1 MRVGF
6 VGLGIV
12 GRPMARNLLRAGH
25 TLVVNDLRPSA
36 GETLVA
42 EGATWVDRPGDV
54 AAASEVVFTSL
65 PGPREV
71 EAVTLGD
78 GGILAAAPAG
88 LIYLDTTTVGPA
100 CIRRVA
106 AAAAPRDVHVLD
118 VAISQGPG
126 RAEEGDLSLWV
137 GGEEAIFERLRPLLA
152 VVGRHLLYCGPVGC
166 GQITKLVNNLT
177 SQCVNLVL
185 GETLSLGVRAG
196 VPLETLCAALATGTA
211 QTRALDELMP
221 RGLFRG
227 NLEPGF
233 RLDLAAKDVRLAT
246 DLARELGL
254 PLPLANLVDQV
265 YVAAQARGL
274 GSLSSHA
281 VVRLVEE
288 ATGVTLRFGDTSR
301 PAEDATTSPAG

>member
-6 VGLGIV
+6 IGLGVV
-12 GRPMARNLLRAGH
+12 GQPMARNLLRAGH
-25 TLVVNDLRPSA
+25 ALVVHDLRPSA
-36 GETLVA
+36 GEALVA
-42 EGATWVDRPGDV
+42 EGATWATRPGEV

-65 PGPREV
+65 PSPREV
-71 EAVTLGD
+71 EAVALGED
-78 GGILAAAPAG
+78 GILGAAAPG
-88 LIYLDTTTVGPA
+88 LVYLDTTTVGPA

-106 AAAAPRDVHVLD
+106 AAAEPRGVHVLD
-118 VAISQGPG
+118 VAISQGPR

-137 GGEEAIFERLRPLLA
+137 GGDAAVFERVRPLLE
-152 VVGRHLLYCGPVGC
+152 VVGRHILHCGPIGS

-177 SQCVNLVL
+177 SQCLNVVL

-211 QTRALDELMP
+211 QTRTLDELMP

-227 NLEPGF
+227 NLTPGF

-246 DLARELGL
+246 DLGRELGL
-254 PLPLANLVDQV
+254 PLPVSNLVDQV

-274 GSLSSHA
+274 GSLSTHA
-281 VVRLVEE
+281 VVRLLEE
-288 ATGVTLRFGDTSR
+288 ATGVTLRYQAAADGEQAA
-301 PAEDATTSPAG
+301 AETGS